1 LGALKRLVV
10 PALLALAGY
19 WAVFG
24 GQYSIFDVRRARR
37 EREVELERLAQTRH
51 EIDSLQALTDSL
63 QNDPGTLERL
73 ARERYGMIK
82 DGETLYLFTPPDSA
96 SRPAST
102 PDPLR

>member
-1 LGALKRLVV
+1 VGGLKRLIV

-24 GQYSIFDVRRARR
+24 GQYSVFDVRRARKAH
-37 EREVELERLAQTRH
+37 EDEVELLARTQQ
-51 EIDSLQALTDSL
+51 EIDSLKALTDSL

-82 DGETLYLFTPPDSA
+82 DGETLYRFAPPDSA
-96 SRPAST
+96 SRPAA
-102 PDPLR
+102 PPR